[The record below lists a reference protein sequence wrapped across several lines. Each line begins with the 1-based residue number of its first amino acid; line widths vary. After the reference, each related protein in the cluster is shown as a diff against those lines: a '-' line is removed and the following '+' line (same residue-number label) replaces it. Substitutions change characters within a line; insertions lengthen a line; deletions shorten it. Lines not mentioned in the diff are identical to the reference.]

1 MPMKLHVAQEYVYA
15 PMTVPEIN
23 NNTTTNQIILFL
35 LEEDAA
41 GCSLISRKSYSQES
55 NITSGNPPMNPYT
68 NAREIHGGASSVRA
82 MDVVIWVKPQAI
94 AI

>member
-1 MPMKLHVAQEYVYA
+1 MM
-15 PMTVPEIN
+15 MPEIS
-23 NNTTTNQIILFL
+23 NNTTVTQITLFL
-35 LEEDAA
+35 VKEEKSD
-41 GCSLISRKSYSQES
+41 CSLISRKSYSQES
-55 NITSGNPPMNPYT
+55 NKTSGNPPMNPYT

>member
-1 MPMKLHVAQEYVYA
+1 
-15 PMTVPEIN
+15 MTVPEIS
-23 NNTTTNQIILFL
+23 NNTTVNQIALFL
-35 LEEDAA
+35 AKEERSD
-41 GCSLISRKSYSQES
+41 CSLITRKSYSQES

-68 NAREIHGGASSVRA
+68 NAREIHGGASSVCA